1 MHRIAAAVVAAFG
14 LAGAAHAQQAPAPT
28 RAPEPATAAAKAEA
42 ARLIDEA
49 KAGDLF
55 EDASTGVV
63 PGARHLRSGL
73 VCSFEAGAEANRI
86 FVLEEGA
93 ARGDDIACATQVLGV
108 STTLYAT
115 RYARPVSVD
124 DAFDDAIRGIA
135 ASFPGAREYGG
146 KVATADVDPSTPG
159 AAGRQRARVE
169 IEIDGRP
176 ALAKVDVAEVGGWII
191 KLRAT
196 GPLEPELA
204 TDLFAEIVFASV
216 LDQLGVRGNGPG
228 ETVIPVEPHLPQMP
242 VISWSGR
249 AGGA

>member
-1 MHRIAAAVVAAFG
+1 MRRTVTVGLAALA
-14 LAGAAHAQQAPAPT
+14 LAGAAEARQPLT
-28 RAPEPATAAAKAEA
+28 GEVRKPEPATAGARAEA
-42 ARLIDEA
+42 ARLIAEA
-49 KAGDLF
+49 RAGDLF

-73 VCSFEAGAEANRI
+73 VCSFEAGAGATRI
-86 FVLEEGA
+86 FVLDEGA
-93 ARGDDIACATQVLGV
+93 ARGDDVACATQVLGV

-124 DAFDDAIRGIA
+124 EALDDAIRGIA

-159 AAGRQRARVE
+159 AAGRQRARLAV
-169 IEIDGRP
+169 EIDGVP
-176 ALAKVDVAEVGGWII
+176 MLAKIDVAEVGGWII

-204 TDLFAEIVFASV
+204 ADLFAEIVFASV
-216 LDQLGVRGNGPG
+216 LTQLSEAQRPA
-228 ETVIPVEPHLPQMP
+228 PQ
-242 VISWSGR
+242 
-249 AGGA
+249 